1 VTAPR
6 SPFTSSGP
14 RVQAVGKVVRA
25 GVGRRRVQTTV
36 MILTVLVAVAASI
49 LAAGL
54 LVASNAPFDH
64 AFGQQHGAEL
74 TAQFDGSK
82 VSPSQLAATA
92 HVPGVTALAGPFVAT
107 TANPYTGPG
116 SQFVPADIPLQPI
129 TIVGRSNPGGPV
141 DDITLVHG
149 HWATGPGQIVVDSN
163 ASLPP
168 EVQQLR
174 FPDAP
179 GQPTLTVVGVARS
192 VSRTANAWATPAQV
206 AGLNSPDTAASYQM
220 LYRFAHAG
228 TNAEISAHRAALTAA
243 VPAGALTGTQSYLA
257 VKQLD
262 DANTGAFVPFVA
274 AFGILGLTLSV
285 LIIGVVVSGAVG
297 AATRRIG
304 ILKALGFTPGQV
316 VRAYVAQAL
325 IPAAVGA
332 ALGVVAGN
340 LLAIPVLNTAENAY
354 GTATLTI
361 PLWVSVAVPAV
372 LLGAV
377 AIAAMVPALRA
388 GQLRAV
394 DAIAI
399 GRTPRAGRGR
409 RAQRL
414 AGWLPLP
421 RPVSLGV
428 ARLFARPARSASLGA
443 AVALGAVA
451 VAFAVGLGVSL
462 NRVETGRELDSAG
475 AVVVGV
481 GGPSKGGGVH
491 VPVGNQP
498 SVQADP
504 TAVAAVI
511 AAQPGTRSYYG
522 TSLTQLHVSRI
533 TSTTTVIAYQGDS
546 SWATH
551 QMVSGHWLSGAGQA
565 VVTGRFL
572 TAAGVHVGDTVTIS
586 DSGRSTSVRIVG
598 EVFSLSDD
606 GMDLLTSTTTLADL
620 GLDPRPEAFNVAVK
634 SGTNLG
640 RYLDALNAALQPIGG
655 EARPNATS
663 SSEVIAAMDALIA
676 LLTIL
681 LVVVAGLGVL
691 NSVVLDTRERVHDL
705 GVYKSLGMTPRQTIT
720 MVLTSVAG
728 IGLLAGAIGAP
739 VGVMVHHYVLPM
751 MANVTG
757 EHLPSVDIAVY
768 HPLTLALLVFGGVLI
783 AVAGALLP
791 AGWAGAT
798 PAATALR
805 TE

>member
-1 VTAPR
+1 MTAPPRPVTAR
-6 SPFTSSGP
+6 GP
-14 RVQAVGKVVRA
+14 RLLALGKVVRA
-25 GVGRRRVQTTV
+25 GVGRRRVQTAV

-64 AFGQQHGAEL
+64 AFGKQHGAEL
-74 TAQFDGSK
+74 TAHFDGSK
-82 VSPSQLAATA
+82 VTPSQLAATA
-92 HVPGVTALAGPFVAT
+92 HMPGVTALAGPFVTT
-107 TANPYTGPG
+107 TATPHTVATSPFMPPDATLP
-116 SQFVPADIPLQPI
+116 SI

-141 DDITLVHG
+141 DDVTLVNG
-149 HWATGPGQIVVDSN
+149 HWPTGPGQIVVDWNSP
-163 ASLPP
+163 LPP
-168 EVQQLR
+168 QVQQLR

-192 VSRTANAWATPAQV
+192 VSRTADAWATPTQV
-206 AGLNSPDTAASYQM
+206 TALGSSNTSAGYQM

-228 TNAEISAHRAALTAA
+228 TDAEISAHRAALTAA

-274 AFGILGLTLSV
+274 AFGILGLVLSV

-297 AATRRIG
+297 AAARRIG
-304 ILKALGFTPGQV
+304 ILKALGFTPAQV

-325 IPAAVGA
+325 IPAAAGA
-332 ALGVVAGN
+332 GLGVVAGN
-340 LLAIPVLNTAENAY
+340 LLAIPVLNMAENAY
-354 GTATLTI
+354 DTATLTI
-361 PLWVSVAVPAV
+361 PVWVSVAVPAI

-388 GQLRAV
+388 GRLRAV

-399 GRTPRAGRGR
+399 GRTPRPGRGR

-414 AGWLPLP
+414 AGLSPLP

-481 GGPSKGGGVH
+481 GGPSKGGGIH

-498 SVQADP
+498 AVAADP
-504 TAVAAVI
+504 TAVAAAI

-522 TSLTQLHVSRI
+522 TTQTQLHVSGI
-533 TSTTTVIAYQGDS
+533 TNTTTVIAYQGDS
-546 SWATH
+546 TWATH
-551 QMVSGHWLSGAGQA
+551 QMVSGHWLTGAGQA

-572 TAAGVHVGDTVTIS
+572 TAAGVHVGDRLTIS
-586 DSGRSTSVRIVG
+586 DSGRSTAVRIVG

-620 GLDPRPEAFNVAVK
+620 DLDARPEGFNVAVK

-640 RYLDALNAALQPIGG
+640 HYLDALNAALQPIGG
-655 EARPNATS
+655 EARQNATS

-720 MVLTSVAG
+720 MVLTLVAG
-728 IGLLAGAIGAP
+728 IGLLAGAIGVP

-768 HPLTLALLVFGGVLI
+768 HPPTLALLVVGGLLI

>member
-1 VTAPR
+1 MTTPQ
-6 SPFTSSGP
+6 SHFTSRGP
-14 RVQAVGKVVRA
+14 RLMALGKVVRA
-25 GVGRRRVQTTV
+25 GVGRRRVQTAV

-64 AFGQQHGAEL
+64 AFAQQRGAEL

-82 VSPSQLAATA
+82 VTPKQLAATA
-92 HVPGVTALAGPFVAT
+92 HVSGVTALAGPFPIT
-107 TANPYTGPG
+107 TAKPHTGAA
-116 SQFVPADIPLQPI
+116 SQFVPPDAELQPI

-149 HWATGPGQIVVDSN
+149 HWPTGPGQIVVDSN

-174 FPDAP
+174 FPEAP
-179 GQPTLTVVGVARS
+179 GGPTLTVVGVARS
-192 VSRTANAWATPAQV
+192 VSRTADAWATPAQV
-206 AGLNSPDTAASYQM
+206 AALNSPTNAASYQV
-220 LYRFAHAG
+220 LYRFARAG
-228 TNAEISAHRAALTAA
+228 TDAEISADRAALGAA

-257 VKQLD
+257 VKQLA
-262 DANTGAFVPFVA
+262 DANTAAFVPFIA

-285 LIIGVVVSGAVG
+285 LIIGVVVSGAIG

-304 ILKALGFTPGQV
+304 ILKALGFTPAQV

-325 IPAAVGA
+325 IPAVVGA
-332 ALGVVAGN
+332 GLGVVAGN
-340 LLAIPVLNTAENAY
+340 LLAIPVLNVAENAY

-361 PLWVSVAVPAV
+361 PLWLSVAVPAI

-394 DAIAI
+394 DAIAV

-409 RAQRL
+409 GAQRL
-414 AGWLPLP
+414 AGRSPLP
-421 RPVSLGV
+421 RPVSLGA
-428 ARLFARPARSASLGA
+428 ARLFARPARSASIGA
-443 AVALGAVA
+443 AVAFGAIA
-451 VAFAVGLGVSL
+451 VAFAVGLGLSL
-462 NRVETGRELDSAG
+462 NSVETGRELDSAG
-475 AVVVGV
+475 AVVVAV

-491 VPVGNQP
+491 APVGNQP
-498 SVQADP
+498 TVQREP
-504 TAVAAVI
+504 TAVAAAI

-522 TSLTQLHVSRI
+522 TTRTQLLVSGI
-533 TSTTTVIAYQGDS
+533 TGTTTVIAYQGDS

-551 QMVSGHWLSGAGQA
+551 QMVSGHWLTGPGQA

-572 TAAGVHVGDTVTIS
+572 TAAGAHVGDTLTVR
-586 DSGRSTSVRIVG
+586 DSGRFTSVRIVG
-598 EVFSLSDD
+598 EVFSLTDD
-606 GMDLLTSTTTLADL
+606 GMDLLTSTNTLADL
-620 GLDPRPEAFNVAVK
+620 GLDAHPEQFNVAVK
-634 SGTNLG
+634 PGTNLG
-640 RYLDALNAALQPIGG
+640 NYLDTLNAALQPIGG
-655 EARPNATS
+655 DARQNATS

-705 GVYKSLGMTPRQTIT
+705 GVYKALGMTPRQTIT

-728 IGLLAGAIGAP
+728 VGLVAGVIGVP
-739 VGVMVHHYVLPM
+739 VGIMVHHYVLPM
-751 MANVTG
+751 MAHVTG

-768 HPLTLALLVFGGVLI
+768 NPLTLALLVAGGVLI
-783 AVAGALLP
+783 ALAGALLP

>member
-1 VTAPR
+1 
-6 SPFTSSGP
+6 
-14 RVQAVGKVVRA
+14 
-25 GVGRRRVQTTV
+25 
-36 MILTVLVAVAASI
+36 
-49 LAAGL
+49 
-54 LVASNAPFDH
+54 
-64 AFGQQHGAEL
+64 
-74 TAQFDGSK
+74 
-82 VSPSQLAATA
+82 
-92 HVPGVTALAGPFVAT
+92 
-107 TANPYTGPG
+107 
-116 SQFVPADIPLQPI
+116 
-129 TIVGRSNPGGPV
+129 
-141 DDITLVHG
+141 
-149 HWATGPGQIVVDSN
+149 
-163 ASLPP
+163 
-168 EVQQLR
+168 
-174 FPDAP
+174 
-179 GQPTLTVVGVARS
+179 
-192 VSRTANAWATPAQV
+192 
-206 AGLNSPDTAASYQM
+206 
-220 LYRFAHAG
+220 
-228 TNAEISAHRAALTAA
+228 
-243 VPAGALTGTQSYLA
+243 
-257 VKQLD
+257 
-262 DANTGAFVPFVA
+262 
-274 AFGILGLTLSV
+274 
-285 LIIGVVVSGAVG
+285 
-297 AATRRIG
+297 
-304 ILKALGFTPGQV
+304 
-316 VRAYVAQAL
+316 
-325 IPAAVGA
+325 
-332 ALGVVAGN
+332 
-340 LLAIPVLNTAENAY
+340 
-354 GTATLTI
+354 
-361 PLWVSVAVPAV
+361 
-372 LLGAV
+372 
-377 AIAAMVPALRA
+377 
-388 GQLRAV
+388 
-394 DAIAI
+394 
-399 GRTPRAGRGR
+399 
-409 RAQRL
+409 
-414 AGWLPLP
+414 
-421 RPVSLGV
+421 LGV

-443 AVALGAVA
+443 AVAVGAVA

-522 TSLTQLHVSRI
+522 TSLTQLHVSGI